1 MSDNEGEPWNEDASE
16 KQKKKKK
23 TPVFATRPRG
33 RRPDGER
40 GTPSVFKEYE
50 KYLEEARKRNG
61 VYDNEKAEETIRK
74 TRESFEKE
82 GQEGG
87 REQRERRRGDQFYE
101 GIYGSRRQSQEHER
115 RKGND
120 KAPSRD
126 SENSRRQARVSPEGE
141 MDDGGSPESSDDRQP
156 MPGRRRQARP
166 TYSFRS
172 SRRSRESAPPPV
184 PAEEG
189 RGSGGSDGGPAIPR
203 YAGTEL
209 YEKGAYERHYVTYR
223 KIEREFQ
230 DVLEKIAET
239 ARGGD
244 ITSDLRSIKDI
255 ITAWG
260 IELKNIQSEYFQIF
274 FQSLPGGIEGNEIR
288 ETMYADFTHYC
299 MQYFASDKI
308 KDKIE
313 KMVTDH
319 RRATLIEKE
328 EARAKAPPPRVI
340 PSPAAPPAEKE
351 EARAKA
357 PPPRVIPSPAAP
369 PADDDSA
376 GKRRGSGRNRFPPSD
391 AIPEE
396 DEEGGREEEEEEA
409 EEDDSSSRGAA
420 AARFV
425 RDAKQKAQEAFARGF
440 RRIRNAR
447 RGSPF
452 NIFRP
457 DKSGSEVAAAS
468 TPEIPRA
475 PRLHARAARRL
486 EKMGYYK
493 TPEPHSLSLEA

>member
-1 MSDNEGEPWNEDASE
+1 MSDNEGKPWEEDASE

-156 MPGRRRQARP
+156 MPGRRRQGRP

-172 SRRSRESAPPPV
+172 SRRSRESGPPPV

-189 RGSGGSDGGPAIPR
+189 RKSTIPR
-203 YAGTEL
+203 EPVTVGKEQEL
-209 YEKGAYERHYVTYR
+209 YEKSYVSYIESENEALGISRNMIDSDTLEDARTFLKDFYESLDQMGIQFKNAEDSYVG
-223 KIEREFQ
+223 F
-230 DVLEKIAET
+230 
-239 ARGGD
+239 
-244 ITSDLRSIKDI
+244 
-255 ITAWG
+255 
-260 IELKNIQSEYFQIF
+260 F
-274 FQSLPGGIEGNEIR
+274 FQSLPGGIKDNYFR
-288 ETMYADFTHYC
+288 EKIFEEFSQHCRMYTV
-299 MQYFASDKI
+299 SDGLK
-308 KDKIE
+308 KNLRLAVSQKRDE
-313 KMVTDH
+313 V
-319 RRATLIEKE
+319 RAE
-328 EARAKAPPPRVI
+328 RALPPPSAGPAPPP
-340 PSPAAPPAEKE
+340 PAAP
-351 EARAKA
+351 A
-357 PPPRVIPSPAAP
+357 PPPPPRPYPPPAAP

-376 GKRRGSGRNRFPPSD
+376 GKRRESGRRLFPKPD
-391 AIPEE
+391 VIQEE
-396 DEEGGREEEEEEA
+396 DEERGEEEEA
-409 EEDDSSSRGAA
+409 GGGDGGSEEGGAGG
-420 AARFV
+420 
-425 RDAKQKAQEAFARGF
+425 FARI
-440 RRIRNAR
+440 RRHGQAAWGRVR
-447 RGSPF
+447 EVTRKFPKPGSF
-452 NIFRP
+452 YNFRP
-457 DKSGSEVAAAS
+457 VKSGSEGSAAS